1 MWQTLMWTGAPVV
14 ALFIGILWAHWR
26 GRDRGPV
33 ETMAS
38 VEEYERFRAA
48 IQKPIPA
55 VVPAQRSGPEQPEP
69 KQAQA
74 S

>member
-14 ALFIGILWAHWR
+14 ALLLGIVWAHWR
-26 GRDRGPV
+26 SRDRGPV

-48 IQKPIPA
+48 IQKPSA
-55 VVPAQRSGPEQPEP
+55 VVVPAQRGERPDP
-69 KQAQA
+69 KRAKA

>member
-14 ALFIGILWAHWR
+14 ALLFGIVWAHWR
-26 GRDRGPV
+26 ARDRGPV

-38 VEEYERFRAA
+38 VEEYARFRAA
-48 IQKPIPA
+48 IQKPIPV
-55 VVPAQRSGPEQPEP
+55 VVPEP
-69 KQAQA
+69 RAERQDPKRAEA

>member
-14 ALFIGILWAHWR
+14 ALLVGIVWAHWR

-38 VEEYERFRAA
+38 VQEYERFRAA
-48 IQKPIPA
+48 ISRPIPA
-55 VVPAQRSGPEQPEP
+55 VVPEQRGEQIDP
-69 KQAQA
+69 KRAQA

>member
-14 ALFIGILWAHWR
+14 ALLFGIVWAHWR
-26 GRDRGPV
+26 GRERGPL
-33 ETMAS
+33 ETMDS

-48 IQKPIPA
+48 IQKPISR
-55 VVPAQRSGPEQPEP
+55 VVPEQRGEAAPH
-69 KQAQA
+69 KRAKA